1 MKKHLLT
8 AVAVMAALCG
18 YAQTKGTSAL
28 GFGISTQTNKY
39 ESTGSGATKSEN
51 KVNNY
56 SLSYGYFIKDNAKLG
71 FELSY
76 GDQNNDY
83 VANVSGSKSKRY
95 GVSVNYQYYY
105 PLIKKLYAYAGGA
118 VGYGYSK
125 DEGGSNNYED
135 NKTNVYSA
143 GVQGGL
149 TWFVSKRF
157 ALETN
162 LLSASATYAKSERTG
177 TTNVNSS
184 GYKNTYSNF
193 NLSSTGAISN
203 LGFKVYILF

>member
-1 MKKHLLT
+1 MKVVAYSIKLFEKEPLAIANHKKHEITLISNG
-8 AVAVMAALCG
+8 LC
-18 YAQTKGTSAL
+18 ADT
-28 GFGISTQTNKY
+28 
-39 ESTGSGATKSEN
+39 
-51 KVNNY
+51 
-56 SLSYGYFIKDNAKLG
+56 
-71 FELSY
+71 
-76 GDQNNDY
+76 
-83 VANVSGSKSKRY
+83 VS
-95 GVSVNYQYYY
+95 
-105 PLIKKLYAYAGGA
+105 
-118 VGYGYSK
+118 
-125 DEGGSNNYED
+125 
-135 NKTNVYSA
+135 
-143 GVQGGL
+143 GGL